1 MKQSSKP
8 SRSARERL
16 LLIVLP
22 AILGIALYAATVHP
36 GQVARLRAAR
46 QRLSKSQIQRANES
60 ATVLSGAEL
69 ASELARVLS
78 DERELGSRI
87 ASLEGRSAP
96 PSRRTEA
103 LLAVMEALREHGLT
117 VVEEAP
123 TQSRQ
128 VQASGSRRGAAPA
141 AEGGQ
146 AWRIRF
152 LGSYTSVLRALRALQ
167 RLDSPCF
174 PQGLS
179 VAEPQPG
186 ADWRDWTL
194 TLALL

>member
-1 MKQSSKP
+1 M
-8 SRSARERL
+8 
-16 LLIVLP
+16 
-22 AILGIALYAATVHP
+22 
-36 GQVARLRAAR
+36 
-46 QRLSKSQIQRANES
+46 
-60 ATVLSGAEL
+60 
-69 ASELARVLS
+69 LS

-128 VQASGSRRGAAPA
+128 VQASVSRRGVAPA